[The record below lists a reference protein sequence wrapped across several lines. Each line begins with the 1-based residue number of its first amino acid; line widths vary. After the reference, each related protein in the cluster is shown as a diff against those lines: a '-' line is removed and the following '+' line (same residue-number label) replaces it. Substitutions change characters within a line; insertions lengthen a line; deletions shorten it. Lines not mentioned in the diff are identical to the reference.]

1 MNDVDFTYPIQKKV
15 ARSVGGDI
23 VLVLFLALM
32 GLLMILP
39 FVYTISTSLKPANE
53 LWLFPPRFFVIKPT
67 MKNFGDLFSLMSDSW
82 IPFSRYIFNTVFIT
96 AAGTLLHIVLA
107 SMCAYPLSRYRFPG
121 SRFIFSVIQ
130 TTLMFSSAVTAIPSF
145 IIMSRLH
152 LIDTYTAVILP
163 AVGAP
168 LGLFIMKQ
176 FMDQTVNLSVLE
188 SADIDGAGEG
198 TKFFKLVM
206 PMAKPA
212 WITLMIFTVQS
223 LWGLGSSSYIFS
235 EQLKTLSY
243 ALSQVQA
250 AGIARAGVGGAI
262 TVLMM
267 LVPLTVFVVS
277 QSNIIE
283 TMSTSGMKD

>member
-1 MNDVDFTYPIQKKV
+1 MSILHSIFKKKV
-15 ARSVGGDI
+15 SRSVGGDI
-23 VLVLFLALM
+23 ILILFLSLM
-32 GLLMILP
+32 GILMILP

-67 MKNFGDLFSLMSDSW
+67 LKNFSDLFSLMADSW

-96 AAGTLLHIVLA
+96 AAGTALHIILA
-107 SMCAYPLSRYRFPG
+107 SMCAYPLSRYKFPG
-121 SRFIFSVIQ
+121 SKFIFSMIQ
-130 TTLMFSSAVTAIPSF
+130 TTLMFSAAVTAIPSF
-145 IIMSRLH
+145 IIMSKLH
-152 LIDTYTAVILP
+152 LIDTYAAVILP

-188 SADIDGAGEG
+188 SADMDGAGEVV
-198 TKFFKLVM
+198 KFFKLVM

-223 LWGLGSSSYIFS
+223 LWGLGSSAYIFS

-250 AGIARAGVGGAI
+250 ACIARAGVGGAI

-267 LVPLTVFVVS
+267 LVPLIVFIVS
-277 QSNIIE
+277 QSNVIE

>member
-1 MNDVDFTYPIQKKV
+1 MSILRVIFKKKV
-15 ARSVGGDI
+15 SRSIGGDI
-23 VLVLFLALM
+23 VLVVFLSLI
-32 GLLMILP
+32 GILMILP

-67 MKNFGDLFSLMSDSW
+67 LKNFSDLFSLMSDSW

-96 AAGTLLHIVLA
+96 AVGTLLHIVLA
-107 SMCAYPLSRYRFPG
+107 SMCAYPLSRYKFPG
-121 SRFIFSVIQ
+121 SGFIFTVIQ

-145 IIMSRLH
+145 IIMSKLH
-152 LIDTYTAVILP
+152 LIDTYTAVIFP

-188 SADIDGAGEG
+188 SADIDGAGEFV
-198 TKFFKLVM
+198 KFFKLVM

-250 AGIARAGVGGAI
+250 GGIARAGVGGAI

-267 LVPLTVFVVS
+267 LVPLAVFIVS
-277 QSNIIE
+277 QSNVTE

>member
-1 MNDVDFTYPIQKKV
+1 MSILRVIFKKKV
-15 ARSVGGDI
+15 SRSIGGDI
-23 VLVLFLALM
+23 VLVVFLSLI
-32 GLLMILP
+32 GILMILP

-67 MKNFGDLFSLMSDSW
+67 LKNFSDLFSLMSDSW

-96 AAGTLLHIVLA
+96 ASGTLLHIVLA
-107 SMCAYPLSRYRFPG
+107 SMCAYPLSRYKFPG
-121 SRFIFSVIQ
+121 SGFIFTVIQ

-145 IIMSRLH
+145 IIMSKLH
-152 LIDTYTAVILP
+152 LIDTYTAVIFP

-188 SADIDGAGEG
+188 SADIDGAGEFV
-198 TKFFKLVM
+198 KFFKLVM

-267 LVPLTVFVVS
+267 LVPLAVFIVS
-277 QSNIIE
+277 QSNVTE

>member
-1 MNDVDFTYPIQKKV
+1 MSILHSIFKKKV
-15 ARSVGGDI
+15 SRSVGGDI
-23 VLVLFLALM
+23 ILILFLSLM
-32 GLLMILP
+32 GILMILP

-67 MKNFGDLFSLMSDSW
+67 LKNFSDLFSLMADSW

-96 AAGTLLHIVLA
+96 AAGTALHIILA
-107 SMCAYPLSRYRFPG
+107 SMCAYPLSRYKFPG
-121 SRFIFSVIQ
+121 SKFIFSMIQ
-130 TTLMFSSAVTAIPSF
+130 TTLMFSAAVTAIPSF
-145 IIMSRLH
+145 IIMSKLH
-152 LIDTYTAVILP
+152 LIDTYAAVILP

-188 SADIDGAGEG
+188 SADMDGAGEVV
-198 TKFFKLVM
+198 KFFKLVM
-206 PMAKPA
+206 PMSKPA

-223 LWGLGSSSYIFS
+223 LWGLGSSAYIFS

-267 LVPLTVFVVS
+267 LVPLIVFIVS
-277 QSNIIE
+277 QSNVIE

>member
-1 MNDVDFTYPIQKKV
+1 MSILRVIFKKKV
-15 ARSVGGDI
+15 SRSIGGDI
-23 VLVLFLALM
+23 VLVVFLSLI
-32 GLLMILP
+32 GILMILP

-67 MKNFGDLFSLMSDSW
+67 LKNFSDLFSLMSDSW

-107 SMCAYPLSRYRFPG
+107 SMCPYPLSRYKFPG
-121 SRFIFSVIQ
+121 SGFIFTVIQ

-145 IIMSRLH
+145 IIMSKLH
-152 LIDTYTAVILP
+152 LIDTYTAVIFP

-188 SADIDGAGEG
+188 SADIDGAGEFV
-198 TKFFKLVM
+198 KFFKLVM

-235 EQLKTLSY
+235 EQFKTLSY

-267 LVPLTVFVVS
+267 LVPLAVFIVS
-277 QSNIIE
+277 QSNVTE

>member
-1 MNDVDFTYPIQKKV
+1 MSILHSIFKKKV
-15 ARSVGGDI
+15 SRSVGGDI
-23 VLVLFLALM
+23 ILILFLSLM
-32 GLLMILP
+32 GILMILP

-67 MKNFGDLFSLMSDSW
+67 LKNFSDLFSLMADSW

-96 AAGTLLHIVLA
+96 AAGTALHIILA
-107 SMCAYPLSRYRFPG
+107 SMCAYPLSRYKFPG
-121 SRFIFSVIQ
+121 SKFIFSMIQ
-130 TTLMFSSAVTAIPSF
+130 TTLMFSAAVTAIPSF
-145 IIMSRLH
+145 IIMSKLH
-152 LIDTYTAVILP
+152 LIDTYAAVILP

-188 SADIDGAGEG
+188 SADMDGAGEVV
-198 TKFFKLVM
+198 KFFKLDM

-223 LWGLGSSSYIFS
+223 LWGLGSSAYIFS

-267 LVPLTVFVVS
+267 LVPLIVFIVS
-277 QSNIIE
+277 QSNVIE

>member
-1 MNDVDFTYPIQKKV
+1 
-15 ARSVGGDI
+15 
-23 VLVLFLALM
+23 
-32 GLLMILP
+32 
-39 FVYTISTSLKPANE
+39 
-53 LWLFPPRFFVIKPT
+53 
-67 MKNFGDLFSLMSDSW
+67 MSDSW
-82 IPFSRYIFNTVFIT
+82 IPFSRYIFNTLFIT

-107 SMCAYPLSRYRFPG
+107 SMCAYPLSRYKFPG
-121 SRFIFSVIQ
+121 SGFIFTVIQ

-145 IIMSRLH
+145 IIMSKLH
-152 LIDTYTAVILP
+152 LIDTYTAVIFP

-188 SADIDGAGEG
+188 SADIDGAGEFV
-198 TKFFKLVM
+198 KFFKLVM

-267 LVPLTVFVVS
+267 LVPLAVFIVS
-277 QSNIIE
+277 QSNVTE

>member
-1 MNDVDFTYPIQKKV
+1 MSILHSIFKKKV
-15 ARSVGGDI
+15 SRSVGGDI
-23 VLVLFLALM
+23 ILILFLSLM
-32 GLLMILP
+32 GILMILP

-67 MKNFGDLFSLMSDSW
+67 LKNFSDLFSLMADSW

-96 AAGTLLHIVLA
+96 AAGTALHIILA
-107 SMCAYPLSRYRFPG
+107 SMCAYPLSRYKFPG
-121 SRFIFSVIQ
+121 SKFIFSMIQ
-130 TTLMFSSAVTAIPSF
+130 TTLMFSAAVTAIPSF
-145 IIMSRLH
+145 IIMSKLH
-152 LIDTYTAVILP
+152 LIDTYAAVILP

-188 SADIDGAGEG
+188 SADMDGAGEVV
-198 TKFFKLVM
+198 KFFKLVM

-223 LWGLGSSSYIFS
+223 LWGLGSSAYILS

-267 LVPLTVFVVS
+267 LVPLIVFIVS
-277 QSNIIE
+277 QSNVIE

>member
-1 MNDVDFTYPIQKKV
+1 MMSISHTLFKKKV

-23 VLVLFLALM
+23 VLVLFLTLM

-96 AAGTLLHIVLA
+96 AAGTLLHIVLS

>member
-1 MNDVDFTYPIQKKV
+1 MAVSASLFCYQAHYEKFRRFVFPHVGFLDTFQPVHIQHGIHHCGRNAAAYRIGLYVCLSVV
-15 ARSVGGDI
+15 A
-23 VLVLFLALM
+23 
-32 GLLMILP
+32 
-39 FVYTISTSLKPANE
+39 
-53 LWLFPPRFFVIKPT
+53 
-67 MKNFGDLFSLMSDSW
+67 
-82 IPFSRYIFNTVFIT
+82 
-96 AAGTLLHIVLA
+96 
-107 SMCAYPLSRYRFPG
+107 
-121 SRFIFSVIQ
+121 
-130 TTLMFSSAVTAIPSF
+130 AIPSF

>member
-1 MNDVDFTYPIQKKV
+1 MSILHSIFKKKV
-15 ARSVGGDI
+15 SRSVGGDI
-23 VLVLFLALM
+23 ILILFLSLM
-32 GLLMILP
+32 GILMILP
-39 FVYTISTSLKPANE
+39 FVYTMSTSLKPANE

-67 MKNFGDLFSLMSDSW
+67 LKNFSDLFSLMADSW

-96 AAGTLLHIVLA
+96 AAGTALHIILA
-107 SMCAYPLSRYRFPG
+107 SMCAYPLSRYKFPG
-121 SRFIFSVIQ
+121 SKFIFSMIQ
-130 TTLMFSSAVTAIPSF
+130 TTLMFSAAVTAIPSF
-145 IIMSRLH
+145 IIMSKLH
-152 LIDTYTAVILP
+152 LIDTYAAVILP

-188 SADIDGAGEG
+188 SADMDGAGEVV
-198 TKFFKLVM
+198 KFFKLVM

-223 LWGLGSSSYIFS
+223 LWGLGSSAYIFS

-267 LVPLTVFVVS
+267 LVPLIVFIVS
-277 QSNIIE
+277 QSNVIE

>member
-1 MNDVDFTYPIQKKV
+1 M
-15 ARSVGGDI
+15 
-23 VLVLFLALM
+23 
-32 GLLMILP
+32 
-39 FVYTISTSLKPANE
+39 
-53 LWLFPPRFFVIKPT
+53 
-67 MKNFGDLFSLMSDSW
+67 

>member
-1 MNDVDFTYPIQKKV
+1 MSILHSIFKKKV
-15 ARSVGGDI
+15 SRSVGGDI
-23 VLVLFLALM
+23 ILILFLSLM
-32 GLLMILP
+32 GILMILP

-67 MKNFGDLFSLMSDSW
+67 LKNFSDLFSLMADSW

-96 AAGTLLHIVLA
+96 AAGTALHIILA
-107 SMCAYPLSRYRFPG
+107 SMCAYPLSRYKFPG
-121 SRFIFSVIQ
+121 SKFIFSMIQ
-130 TTLMFSSAVTAIPSF
+130 TTLMFSAAVTAIPSF
-145 IIMSRLH
+145 IIMSKLH
-152 LIDTYTAVILP
+152 LIDTYAAVILP

-188 SADIDGAGEG
+188 SADMDGAGEVV
-198 TKFFKLVM
+198 KFFKLVM

-223 LWGLGSSSYIFS
+223 LWGLGSSAYIFS

-267 LVPLTVFVVS
+267 LVQLIVFIVS
-277 QSNIIE
+277 QSNVIE

>member
-1 MNDVDFTYPIQKKV
+1 MSILHSIFKKKV
-15 ARSVGGDI
+15 SRSVGGDI
-23 VLVLFLALM
+23 ILILFLSLM
-32 GLLMILP
+32 GILMILP

-67 MKNFGDLFSLMSDSW
+67 LKNFSDLFSLMADSW

-96 AAGTLLHIVLA
+96 AAGTALHIILA
-107 SMCAYPLSRYRFPG
+107 SMCAYPLSRYKFPG
-121 SRFIFSVIQ
+121 SKFIFSMIQ
-130 TTLMFSSAVTAIPSF
+130 TTLMFSAAVTAIPSF
-145 IIMSRLH
+145 IIMSKLH
-152 LIDTYTAVILP
+152 LIDTYAAVILP

-188 SADIDGAGEG
+188 SADMDGAGEVV
-198 TKFFKLVM
+198 KFFKLVM

-223 LWGLGSSSYIFS
+223 LWGLGSSAYIFS

-267 LVPLTVFVVS
+267 LVPLIVFIVS
-277 QSNIIE
+277 QSNVIE

>member
-1 MNDVDFTYPIQKKV
+1 MMSISHTLFKKKV

-250 AGIARAGVGGAI
+250 AGIAGRGSAA
-262 TVLMM
+262 
-267 LVPLTVFVVS
+267 PS
-277 QSNIIE
+277 RC
-283 TMSTSGMKD
+283 

>member
-1 MNDVDFTYPIQKKV
+1 MSILRVIFKKKV
-15 ARSVGGDI
+15 SRSIGGDI
-23 VLVLFLALM
+23 VLVVFLSLI
-32 GLLMILP
+32 GILMILP

-67 MKNFGDLFSLMSDSW
+67 LKNFSDLFSLMSDSW
-82 IPFSRYIFNTVFIT
+82 IPFSRYIFNTLFIT

-107 SMCAYPLSRYRFPG
+107 SKSANTLSRYKFPG
-121 SRFIFSVIQ
+121 SGFIFTVIQ

-145 IIMSRLH
+145 IIMSKLH
-152 LIDTYTAVILP
+152 LIDTYTAVIFP

-188 SADIDGAGEG
+188 SADIDGAGEFVN
-198 TKFFKLVM
+198 FFKLVM

-267 LVPLTVFVVS
+267 LVPLAVFIVS
-277 QSNIIE
+277 QSNVTE

>member
-1 MNDVDFTYPIQKKV
+1 
-15 ARSVGGDI
+15 
-23 VLVLFLALM
+23 
-32 GLLMILP
+32 
-39 FVYTISTSLKPANE
+39 
-53 LWLFPPRFFVIKPT
+53 
-67 MKNFGDLFSLMSDSW
+67 
-82 IPFSRYIFNTVFIT
+82 
-96 AAGTLLHIVLA
+96 
-107 SMCAYPLSRYRFPG
+107 
-121 SRFIFSVIQ
+121 
-130 TTLMFSSAVTAIPSF
+130 MFSSAVTAIPSF
-145 IIMSRLH
+145 IIMSKLH
-152 LIDTYTAVILP
+152 LIDTYTAVIFP

-188 SADIDGAGEG
+188 SADIDGACEFV
-198 TKFFKLVM
+198 KFFKLVM

-267 LVPLTVFVVS
+267 LVPLAVFIVS
-277 QSNIIE
+277 QSNVTE

>member
-1 MNDVDFTYPIQKKV
+1 M
-15 ARSVGGDI
+15 
-23 VLVLFLALM
+23 
-32 GLLMILP
+32 
-39 FVYTISTSLKPANE
+39 
-53 LWLFPPRFFVIKPT
+53 IKPT
-67 MKNFGDLFSLMSDSW
+67 LKNFSDLFSLMSDSW
-82 IPFSRYIFNTVFIT
+82 IPFSRYIFNTLFIT

-107 SMCAYPLSRYRFPG
+107 SMCAYPLSRYKFPG
-121 SRFIFSVIQ
+121 SGFIFTVIQ

-145 IIMSRLH
+145 IIMSKLH
-152 LIDTYTAVILP
+152 LIDTYTAVIFP

-188 SADIDGAGEG
+188 SADIDGAGEFV
-198 TKFFKLVM
+198 KFFKLVM

-267 LVPLTVFVVS
+267 LVPLAVFIVS
-277 QSNIIE
+277 QSNVTE

>member
-1 MNDVDFTYPIQKKV
+1 MMSISHTLFKKKV

-163 AVGAP
+163 AGAP

>member
-1 MNDVDFTYPIQKKV
+1 MMSISHTLFKKKV

-145 IIMSRLH
+145 IIMSC
-152 LIDTYTAVILP
+152 
-163 AVGAP
+163 
-168 LGLFIMKQ
+168 Q
-176 FMDQTVNLSVLE
+176 Q
-188 SADIDGAGEG
+188 
-198 TKFFKLVM
+198 
-206 PMAKPA
+206 
-212 WITLMIFTVQS
+212 
-223 LWGLGSSSYIFS
+223 
-235 EQLKTLSY
+235 
-243 ALSQVQA
+243 
-250 AGIARAGVGGAI
+250 
-262 TVLMM
+262 
-267 LVPLTVFVVS
+267 
-277 QSNIIE
+277 
-283 TMSTSGMKD
+283 

>member
-1 MNDVDFTYPIQKKV
+1 M
-15 ARSVGGDI
+15 A
-23 VLVLFLALM
+23 
-32 GLLMILP
+32 
-39 FVYTISTSLKPANE
+39 
-53 LWLFPPRFFVIKPT
+53 
-67 MKNFGDLFSLMSDSW
+67 DSW

-96 AAGTLLHIVLA
+96 AAGTALHIILA
-107 SMCAYPLSRYRFPG
+107 SMCAYPLSRYKFPG
-121 SRFIFSVIQ
+121 SKFIFSMIQ
-130 TTLMFSSAVTAIPSF
+130 TTLMFSAAVTAIPSF
-145 IIMSRLH
+145 IIMSKLH
-152 LIDTYTAVILP
+152 LIDTYAAVILP

-188 SADIDGAGEG
+188 SADMDGAGEVV
-198 TKFFKLVM
+198 KFFKLVM

-223 LWGLGSSSYIFS
+223 LWGLGSSAYIFS

-267 LVPLTVFVVS
+267 LVPLIVFIVS
-277 QSNIIE
+277 QSNVIE

>member
-1 MNDVDFTYPIQKKV
+1 
-15 ARSVGGDI
+15 
-23 VLVLFLALM
+23 
-32 GLLMILP
+32 MILP

-67 MKNFGDLFSLMSDSW
+67 LKNFSDLFSLMSDSW
-82 IPFSRYIFNTVFIT
+82 IPFSRYIFNTLFIT

-107 SMCAYPLSRYRFPG
+107 SMCAYPLSRYKFPG
-121 SRFIFSVIQ
+121 SGFIFTVIQ

-145 IIMSRLH
+145 IIMSKLH
-152 LIDTYTAVILP
+152 LIDTYTAVIFP

-188 SADIDGAGEG
+188 SADIDGAGEFV
-198 TKFFKLVM
+198 KFFKLVM

-267 LVPLTVFVVS
+267 LVPLAVFIVS
-277 QSNIIE
+277 QSNVTE

>member
-1 MNDVDFTYPIQKKV
+1 
-15 ARSVGGDI
+15 
-23 VLVLFLALM
+23 
-32 GLLMILP
+32 
-39 FVYTISTSLKPANE
+39 
-53 LWLFPPRFFVIKPT
+53 
-67 MKNFGDLFSLMSDSW
+67 
-82 IPFSRYIFNTVFIT
+82 
-96 AAGTLLHIVLA
+96 
-107 SMCAYPLSRYRFPG
+107 MCAYPLSRYKFPG
-121 SRFIFSVIQ
+121 SGFIFTVIQ

-145 IIMSRLH
+145 IIMSKLH
-152 LIDTYTAVILP
+152 LIDTYTAVIFP

-188 SADIDGAGEG
+188 SADIDGAGEFV
-198 TKFFKLVM
+198 KFFTLVI
-206 PMAKPA
+206 PMATPA
-212 WITLMIFTVQS
+212 WIKLMIFTVQS

-267 LVPLTVFVVS
+267 LVPLAVFIVS
-277 QSNIIE
+277 QSNVTE

>member
-1 MNDVDFTYPIQKKV
+1 MINMVMT
-15 ARSVGGDI
+15 
-23 VLVLFLALM
+23 VL
-32 GLLMILP
+32 
-39 FVYTISTSLKPANE
+39 
-53 LWLFPPRFFVIKPT
+53 
-67 MKNFGDLFSLMSDSW
+67 
-82 IPFSRYIFNTVFIT
+82 
-96 AAGTLLHIVLA
+96 
-107 SMCAYPLSRYRFPG
+107 CAYPLSRYKFPG
-121 SRFIFSVIQ
+121 SGFIFTVIQ

-145 IIMSRLH
+145 IIMSKLH
-152 LIDTYTAVILP
+152 LIDTYTAVIFP

-188 SADIDGAGEG
+188 SADIDGAGEFV
-198 TKFFKLVM
+198 KFFKLVM

-267 LVPLTVFVVS
+267 LVPLAVFIVS
-277 QSNIIE
+277 QSNVTE

>member
-1 MNDVDFTYPIQKKV
+1 VIFKKKV
-15 ARSVGGDI
+15 SRSIGGDI
-23 VLVLFLALM
+23 VLVVFLSLI
-32 GLLMILP
+32 GILMILP

-67 MKNFGDLFSLMSDSW
+67 LKNFSDLFSLMSDSW
-82 IPFSRYIFNTVFIT
+82 IPFSRYIFNTLFIT

-107 SMCAYPLSRYRFPG
+107 SMCAYPLSRYKFPG
-121 SRFIFSVIQ
+121 SGFIFTVIQ
-130 TTLMFSSAVTAIPSF
+130 TTLMFSSVTAIPSF
-145 IIMSRLH
+145 IIMSKLH
-152 LIDTYTAVILP
+152 LIDTYTAVIFP

-188 SADIDGAGEG
+188 SADIDGAGEFV
-198 TKFFKLVM
+198 KFFKLVM

-250 AGIARAGVGGAI
+250 GGIARAGVGGAI

-267 LVPLTVFVVS
+267 LVPLAVFIVS
-277 QSNIIE
+277 QSNVTE

>member
-1 MNDVDFTYPIQKKV
+1 MSILHSIFKKKV
-15 ARSVGGDI
+15 SRSVGGDI
-23 VLVLFLALM
+23 ILILFLSLM
-32 GLLMILP
+32 GILMILP

-67 MKNFGDLFSLMSDSW
+67 LKNFSDLFSLMADSW
-82 IPFSRYIFNTVFIT
+82 IPVSRYIFNTVFIT
-96 AAGTLLHIVLA
+96 AAGTALHIILA
-107 SMCAYPLSRYRFPG
+107 SMCAYPLSRYKFPG
-121 SRFIFSVIQ
+121 SKFIFSMIQ
-130 TTLMFSSAVTAIPSF
+130 TTLMFSAAVTAIPSF
-145 IIMSRLH
+145 IIMSKLH
-152 LIDTYTAVILP
+152 LIDTYAAVILP

-188 SADIDGAGEG
+188 SADMDGAGEVV
-198 TKFFKLVM
+198 KFFKLVM

-223 LWGLGSSSYIFS
+223 LWGLGSSAYIFS

-267 LVPLTVFVVS
+267 LVPLIVFIVS
-277 QSNIIE
+277 QSNVIE

>member
-1 MNDVDFTYPIQKKV
+1 MVDC
-15 ARSVGGDI
+15 
-23 VLVLFLALM
+23 
-32 GLLMILP
+32 
-39 FVYTISTSLKPANE
+39 
-53 LWLFPPRFFVIKPT
+53 
-67 MKNFGDLFSLMSDSW
+67 
-82 IPFSRYIFNTVFIT
+82 FSRYIFNTVFIT

-107 SMCAYPLSRYRFPG
+107 SMCAYPLSRYKFPG
-121 SRFIFSVIQ
+121 SEFIFTVIQ

-145 IIMSRLH
+145 IIMSKLH
-152 LIDTYTAVILP
+152 LIDTYTAVIFP

-188 SADIDGAGEG
+188 SADIDGAGEFV
-198 TKFFKLVM
+198 KFFKLVM

-235 EQLKTLSY
+235 EQFKTLSY

-267 LVPLTVFVVS
+267 LVPLAVFIVS
-277 QSNIIE
+277 QSNVTE